1 LKLSFFIFC
10 RFVSGK
16 IFYRFPKHIISPDC
30 FEKAKKGMVIQ
41 GETKEQIAKWRIE
54 NGSKKMDGILI

>member
-1 LKLSFFIFC
+1 
-10 RFVSGK
+10 
-16 IFYRFPKHIISPDC
+16 
-30 FEKAKKGMVIQ
+30 MVIQ